1 MAIEAQNW
9 RKGEGGK
16 GQLGAALM
24 SRRVQK
30 QEELTCLD
38 LTTSFV
44 HIARAIE
51 NPGTMRKRYHGEI
64 DEFHQLRREEE

>member
-1 MAIEAQNW
+1 
-9 RKGEGGK
+9 
-16 GQLGAALM
+16 M